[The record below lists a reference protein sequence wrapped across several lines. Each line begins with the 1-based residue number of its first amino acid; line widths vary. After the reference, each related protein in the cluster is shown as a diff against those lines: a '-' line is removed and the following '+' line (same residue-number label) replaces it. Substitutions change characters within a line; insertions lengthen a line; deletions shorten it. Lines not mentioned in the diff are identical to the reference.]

1 MPLRIVLAIMGTMAF
16 QGSIKW
22 WVIRHRL
29 HHRYTDTDSD
39 PYSAEKGLFHSHM
52 GWIFVKPHYPKLKLI
67 DKSDL
72 NADIIVRLQH
82 KFFLPMSLLYGFV
95 LPAIIG
101 KLWFNDAWMGLLWGG
116 MVARIAIW
124 HCTFL
129 INSLAHYIGD
139 QFYST
144 DVSARGNFILA
155 MLTNGEGFHNYHHA
169 FPCDYRNGI
178 KALDWDPTKWIVYL
192 LHQYTALVPSIRKI
206 SARDIDRARARV
218 ALSHSPL
225 AGYARTTDM
234 NVDLPRMTL
243 AEAKKQFMDKP
254 VVVIEGYVVE
264 VGAYAEEHPGG
275 EGLLRAHYGAG
286 DATKAF
292 LKLNNHTAH
301 ARGLVEDFRIAEIV

>member
-1 MPLRIVLAIMGTMAF
+1 MGTMAF

-22 WVIRHRL
+22 WVVRHRL

-39 PYSAEKGLFHSHM
+39 PYSADRGLFHSHM
-52 GWIFVKPHYPKLKLI
+52 GWIFVKPHYPKIKLI
-67 DKSDL
+67 DQSDL
-72 NADIIVRLQH
+72 NADPIVRYQH
-82 KFFLPMSLLYGFV
+82 KYFV
-95 LPAIIG
+95 PLSVTFGLALPALVG
-101 KLWFNDAWMGLLWGG
+101 KLWLGDTWMGFLWGG
-116 MVARIAIW
+116 LVARVAIW

-139 QFYST
+139 RFYST

-178 KALDWDPTKWIVYL
+178 KPLDWDPTKWIVYA
-192 LHQYTALVPSIRKI
+192 LHRYTTLIPSIRKI

-218 ALSHSPL
+218 ALSHSGL
-225 AGYARTTDM
+225 QGFTRASESRTELTK
-234 NVDLPRMTL
+234 MTV
-243 AEAKKQFMDKP
+243 EQIHIKYKDQP
-254 VVVIEGYVVE
+254 VVIIEGYLVN
-264 VGAYAEEHPGG
+264 VGSYAEEHPGG
-275 EGLLRAHYGAG
+275 EGLLRSHYGGG

-301 ARGLVEDFRIAEIV
+301 ARGLVEDLRIAEVVLANGTQ